1 MGGSIH
7 IKDRETLTMSEV
19 REVLSFDTDYICVMT
34 DAGKLEIEGDSMRI
48 LSMSSE
54 SGDMLV
60 AGRIDGVFYSK
71 TPKKKQLFKQ
81 K

>member
-7 IKDRETLTMSEV
+7 LKDRETLTLSEV
-19 REVLSFDTDYICVMT
+19 REVLSFDTDYICVMS
-34 DAGKLEIEGDSMRI
+34 DMGRLEIEGEGMRI

-71 TPKKKQLFKQ
+71 APKKKLFEKQ

>member
-7 IKDRETLTMSEV
+7 LKDRETLTLTEV
-19 REVLSFDTDYICVMT
+19 REVLGFDTDYICVMS
-34 DAGKLEIEGDSMRI
+34 DMGKLEIEGEGLRI
-48 LSMSSE
+48 LNMSSE

-71 TPKKKQLFKQ
+71 VPKKKAFAKQ

>member
-7 IKDRETLTMSEV
+7 LKDRETLTLSEV
-19 REVLSFDTDYICVMT
+19 REVLSFDTDYICVMS
-34 DAGKLEIEGDSMRI
+34 DMGKLEIEGEGMRI
-48 LSMSSE
+48 LNMSSE

-71 TPKKKQLFKQ
+71 TPKKKLFEKQ